1 MEAITNLTKIVC
13 ISIGRRQRRR
23 PDPSSRFGDMLHT
36 LQYRPL
42 LIDTLITNERIGSYQ
57 SVFQPAN
64 DMELVGAYL
73 WNAHACGALYPLM
86 GAVEVTLR
94 NAIDQAL
101 VADLGRFWWAGGK
114 LRYLSFAAGVDA
126 PHAVQAVRE
135 NFAKATRNHVAEQR
149 RRHAARGNVTPQH
162 HGIIAKTEFSTWEF
176 LLDGEFM
183 GRGLIWPK
191 HLSAVFRGK
200 WPLRQAGAML
210 AHVHDLVATLC
221 DFRNRLFHHE
231 PAWKRYGVLTETDAV
246 QHLEEKAAKAESL
259 LELIHPENLR
269 LLQANGLLRN
279 ARRACSSAEIRR
291 FQHLAQTH
299 RVNSLAVLT
308 GLVAR
313 SAQENSALVA
323 RLDPGQDQHFLIL
336 PR

>member
-1 MEAITNLTKIVC
+1 M
-13 ISIGRRQRRR
+13 
-23 PDPSSRFGDMLHT
+23 PHT

-57 SVFQPAN
+57 TVFQPAN
-64 DMELVGAYL
+64 DVELMGAYL

-114 LRYLSFAAGVDA
+114 LRYRSFAAGVDA

-176 LLDGEFM
+176 LLDGEFR

-210 AHVHDLVATLC
+210 AHVHDLVATLR

-231 PAWKRYGVLTETDAV
+231 PAWKRYGVLSETDALL
-246 QHLEEKAAKAESL
+246 HLQEKTAKAESL
-259 LELIHPENLR
+259 LTLIHPENLR
-269 LLQANGLLRN
+269 LLQAHGLLRD
-279 ARRACSSAEIRR
+279 AKRACSALEIRR

-299 RVNSLAVLT
+299 RINSLDTLNE
-308 GLVAR
+308 LVTR
-313 SAQENSALVA
+313 SAQENTALIA
-323 RLDPGQDQHFLIL
+323 RLHQGQDQRFLIL